1 MRALAVLALMVLGL
15 VLALLF
21 LPLRVFLSAHY
32 RQEPLSV
39 EVEYQALRLVKGRF
53 AFDEKRL
60 RPFRRRIE
68 KFDWRTLLT
77 AAGRKKL
84 SESLTRLRETPDRS
98 RVRGGPEYSRD
109 VFSAVLRSTYIEKFR
124 VLASIGSTD
133 AARTGYLAGMAWA
146 AAGILQWVFREFLP
160 VAGTEP
166 RFLIRPDFDSATI
179 EASVEATLK
188 GRIAPVLVAL
198 LRSRFARSA
207 ASRHNRRY
215 AKAN

>member
-1 MRALAVLALMVLGL
+1 

-21 LPLRVFLSAHY
+21 LPVRVFLNAHY
-32 RQEPLSV
+32 RQKPLRV
-39 EVEYQALRLVKGRF
+39 EVEYRALGLVKGRF
-53 AFDEKRL
+53 AFDERRL
-60 RPFRRRIE
+60 GPYRERIGE
-68 KFDWRTLLT
+68 FDYRTLLT
-77 AAGRKKL
+77 AAGRRKIR
-84 SESLTRLRETPDRS
+84 ESLARLGEMPELL
-98 RVRGGPEYSRD
+98 RVRAGPEYSRD
-109 VFSAVLRSTYIEKFR
+109 VFYAVLRSTYIEKFR

-133 AARTGYLAGMAWA
+133 AARTGYLAGIAWA
-146 AAGILQWVFREFLP
+146 IAGIVQWASKEFLP

-166 RFLIRPDFDSATI
+166 QFAIRPDFNSTTI

-198 LRSRFARSA
+198 LRSRFMRHV